1 MENYA
6 NENCKG
12 EVDGEGEVEH
22 HFFGVVHSAVLSAVD
37 EPFADE
43 IAEDTACAAVADCDC
58 DGGEEGS
65 WGFFGERGVM
75 AAGWGGSRC
84 LLGFFRWW

>member
-6 NENCKG
+6 NEDGKG

-22 HFFGVVHSAVLSAVD
+22 HFFGVVHSGVLSAVD

-43 IAEDTACAAVADCDC
+43 IAEDTACAAVADCD
-58 DGGEEGS
+58 GYGREEGS
-65 WGFFGERGVM
+65 WGFLRERGVM
-75 AAGWGGSRC
+75 AAG
-84 LLGFFRWW
+84 

>member
-6 NENCKG
+6 NGDCKG

-22 HFFGVVHSAVLSAVD
+22 HFFGVGVVVVVVHSGVLSAVD
-37 EPFADE
+37 EPFADD

-75 AAGWGGSRC
+75 AAG
-84 LLGFFRWW
+84 